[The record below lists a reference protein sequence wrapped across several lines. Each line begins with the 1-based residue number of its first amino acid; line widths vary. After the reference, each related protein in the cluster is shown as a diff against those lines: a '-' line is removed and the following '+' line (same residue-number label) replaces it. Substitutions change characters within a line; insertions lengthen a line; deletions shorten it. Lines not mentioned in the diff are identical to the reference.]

1 MNDFLRVFLR
11 WHSIPKQ
18 IIPSW
23 TGFNIILQDGMV
35 VLKSSVSYLDCINAP
50 ATEMTTI
57 Y

>member
-23 TGFNIILQDGMV
+23 TGFKIILQDGMV